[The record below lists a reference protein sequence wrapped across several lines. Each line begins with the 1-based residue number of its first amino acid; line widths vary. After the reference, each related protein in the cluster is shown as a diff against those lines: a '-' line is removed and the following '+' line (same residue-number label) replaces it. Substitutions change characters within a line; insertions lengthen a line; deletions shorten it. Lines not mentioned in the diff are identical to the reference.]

1 MARETKITLDLW
13 HDFTLDELREKGLD
27 LAAATGRKDDI
38 EIIEKAHREEYKKQW
53 EEVEGSIRM
62 ISSQIRR
69 RGILR
74 AVNCIVQFHKPHV
87 GAKQVFREDTGEL
100 VKEEAMT
107 PAECQEHLFPPEP
120 EQAKSA
126 AAE

>member
-1 MARETKITLDLW
+1 MARESKLTLDLW
-13 HDFTLDELREKGLD
+13 HEFTLDELREKGLD
-27 LAAATGRKDDI
+27 LAAATGHKDDV
-38 EIIEKAHREEYKKQW
+38 EVIEKSRREQFKKEW
-53 EEVEGSIRM
+53 EEIEGQIRM

-74 AVNCIVQFHKPHV
+74 PVNCIVQFHKPHV

-100 VKEEAMT
+100 VKEEAMS
-107 PAECQEHLFPPEP
+107 PQECQEHLFPPEA

-126 AAE
+126 TGE